1 MDMEED
7 RPFDPSGCELCCG
20 QPASRV
26 AHHDE
31 CVRAA
36 LLHIRRLE
44 RRVESL
50 EMERDVFKDTLLR
63 LLSGKLS
70 RQQPARPVLTGKPQ
84 LPPPLDTEQAHRL
97 WRKLQAA
104 GLVDDNYQPLVSN
117 AQAALIADEM
127 AVRLNITKKWKY
139 FGDFWNLKYMK
150 SDLFR
155 IKSQRQMIDFQNH
168 LKAILDD

>member
-7 RPFDPSGCELCCG
+7 RPFDPSGCELRCG
-20 QPASRV
+20 QLASQV
-26 AHHDE
+26 TQLHE

-36 LLHIRRLE
+36 RLHIQRLE

>member
-7 RPFDPSGCELCCG
+7 RPFDPSGCELRCG
-20 QPASRV
+20 QLASQV
-26 AHHDE
+26 TQLHE

-36 LLHIRRLE
+36 RLHIQRLE

-155 IKSQRQMIDFQNH
+155 IKSQRQMIDFLNH
-168 LKAILDD
+168 LKATLDD